1 MGAPAFRDLPYM
13 GVIHV
18 VAEAAKLGFSNGHP
32 DWCNLGQGQPEV
44 GRIAGAPARVD
55 CVTMGAMDHAY
66 GPVNGADELR
76 DAVAQHYN
84 RLFRKG
90 AASRYGRENVAIV
103 AGGRLALS
111 RVFAALSGINVGYQA
126 PDYTAYEEMLDYHRH
141 RFTPVLLP
149 VDEHVGFQL
158 TPEAFDAAVRQ
169 QGLGAYLV
177 SNPCNPTGEL
187 LRDDE
192 LARYVDIARRRDC
205 LLILDE
211 FYSHFI
217 YGPDGAPGS
226 GPVSAAAFVKDVNQD
241 PVLIVDGL
249 TKNFRYP
256 GWRVGWI
263 VGPAK
268 LIETIGRV
276 ASAIDG
282 GPPMPMQRAALEV
295 LAPDRADQET
305 DAVRTVFAEK
315 RALMRD
321 ALSRLG
327 VRFPG
332 RCEGTFYLWGSI
344 ADVPAPFNDAETF
357 FRRALDAR
365 VMVVPGA
372 FFDVNPGKARPS
384 PSPYAQWLR
393 FSFGPPKENLVLG
406 LERLKA
412 MIESAR

>member
-1 MGAPAFRDLPYM
+1 MAAPAFRNIPYM

-18 VAEAAKLGFSNGHP
+18 VAEAAKLGFRNGHP
-32 DWCNLGQGQPEV
+32 EWCNLGQGQPEV
-44 GRIAGAPARVD
+44 GAIAGAPPRVD
-55 CVTMGAMDHAY
+55 SVAFQPGDHAY

-76 DAVAQHYN
+76 DLVAAHYN
-84 RLFRKG
+84 RLFRQG
-90 AASRYGRENVAIV
+90 AQSQYGRENVAIV
-103 AGGRLALS
+103 AGGRLGLS
-111 RVFAALSGINVGYQA
+111 RVFASLSGVNVGYQA

-149 VDEHVGFQL
+149 VTEEEGFRLSPQ
-158 TPEAFDAAVRQ
+158 AFETAVRR
-169 QGLGAYLV
+169 QGLGAYVV
-177 SNPCNPTGEL
+177 SNPCNPTGEV
-187 LRDDE
+187 LRDRE
-192 LARYVDIARRRDC
+192 LEQYVDVARRTSC

-217 YGPDGAPGS
+217 YEPDGSPGR
-226 GPVSAAAFVKDVNQD
+226 GPVSSAAFVRDVNED

-263 VGPAK
+263 VGPAE
-268 LIETIGRV
+268 LVETIGRA

-295 LAPDRADQET
+295 LAPQRADQEG
-305 DAVRTVFAEK
+305 DAVRSVFAEK
-315 RALMRD
+315 RGIMRD
-321 ALSRLG
+321 ALSAMG

-332 RCEGTFYLWGSI
+332 RCEGTFYLWGCIS
-344 ADVPAPFNDAETF
+344 DLPPPFNDAETF

-365 VMVVPGA
+365 VMVVPGSY
-372 FFDVNPGKARPS
+372 FDVNPGKARPA

-393 FSFGPPKENLVLG
+393 FSFGPPKDNVILG
-406 LERLKA
+406 LDRLGS
-412 MIESAR
+412 MVGQAR